1 MRTCR
6 DCSTLVG
13 KYKLYCEPCRIERRR
28 VVKRGTYRRLGLR
41 VFECAQCGSS
51 FEATHKRK
59 YCTKKCSSDAQQVG
73 PRQKVCGVCGVPF
86 TAYPAYKKYCSKKC
100 YNESELA
107 RNRRVRYHIVKSAVE
122 RIDRVRVFTLY
133 NWHCALCGVHTPQS
147 KIGTYSPNAP
157 TLDHII
163 PLSKRGTHTYDNV
176 QLLCRRC
183 NCHVKNNKISVENT
197 LGGVKSLDS
206 YYPET
211 SGHRNFSA
219 RNV

>member
-73 PRQKVCGVCGVPF
+73 PRQK
-86 TAYPAYKKYCSKKC
+86 
-100 YNESELA
+100 
-107 RNRRVRYHIVKSAVE
+107 
-122 RIDRVRVFTLY
+122 
-133 NWHCALCGVHTPQS
+133 
-147 KIGTYSPNAP
+147 
-157 TLDHII
+157 LDHII

-197 LGGVKSLDS
+197 LGGLKSLDS